1 MGSLIDTEDSGEKP
15 GEKPESRKRFERIS
29 ELTNASNFSAGTLVR

>member
-1 MGSLIDTEDSGEKP
+1 MGSLIDTEDS

-29 ELTNASNFSAGTLVR
+29 ELTNASNFSAGTYQNMK